1 MRAGRSYFSPFRS
14 KLLSVRFLIV
24 FVSLF
29 LIYQRITVLNGHKQ
43 SDQVENLVNKYNLV
57 EKYEQDKLLDVD
69 PPFKRILFWNDVR

>member
-1 MRAGRSYFSPFRS
+1 MRAGRSYFYPFR
-14 KLLSVRFLIV
+14 LRLFSVRFAIV

-29 LIYQRITVLNGHKQ
+29 LIYQRITVLNDHEQ
-43 SDQVENLVNKYNLV
+43 SDQVEKLVNKYNLV